1 MSTVNSTT
9 ATGRLSRRSFLAMAA
24 CACALPLAGR
34 IATASGATEAK
45 SGDATR
51 EITDMAGRTVTIPA
65 EVNSVYCAVP
75 TGEAMVSTLAPT
87 KLVGWVNSPTDAT
100 LEYLPEQLASL
111 PVIGGWMGQQV
122 TANLE
127 DIIKLNPDVIIYM
140 GTAKS
145 LATDS
150 VPDDIQTNTGI
161 PVVCVPS
168 SLEKTAEVYR
178 TLGDWVGEA
187 ERGEELA
194 TWYEDKLKELTDKVA
209 TVPEDE
215 LPRVYYAENSDG
227 LATDPTG
234 SQHTEVIDYCR
245 AINVADVEMLSG
257 QGRTEVSI
265 EQVIGW
271 NPEIILCHSGFLLS
285 DTIYDDPMWAD
296 IDAVKNGRVYT
307 TPAVPFNW
315 FDRPPNVMRVLGID
329 WFANVC
335 YPDLDLTL
343 EQDVRDFF
351 KLFYLVD
358 LTDEQ
363 LDSLLHQDEISYK
376 ENQK

>member
-1 MSTVNSTT
+1 
-9 ATGRLSRRSFLAMAA
+9 
-24 CACALPLAGR
+24 
-34 IATASGATEAK
+34 
-45 SGDATR
+45 
-51 EITDMAGRTVTIPA
+51 
-65 EVNSVYCAVP
+65 
-75 TGEAMVSTLAPT
+75 
-87 KLVGWVNSPTDAT
+87 
-100 LEYLPEQLASL
+100 
-111 PVIGGWMGQQV
+111 
-122 TANLE
+122 
-127 DIIKLNPDVIIYM
+127 
-140 GTAKS
+140 
-145 LATDS
+145 
-150 VPDDIQTNTGI
+150 
-161 PVVCVPS
+161 
-168 SLEKTAEVYR
+168 
-178 TLGDWVGEA
+178 
-187 ERGEELA
+187 
-194 TWYEDKLKELTDKVA
+194 
-209 TVPEDE
+209 
-215 LPRVYYAENSDG
+215 
-227 LATDPTG
+227 
-234 SQHTEVIDYCR
+234 
-245 AINVADVEMLSG
+245 MLSG